1 MLAAV
6 GDCGDVVALGC
17 FRRWGWSLWPFVAIC
32 FHGRSLFVVVVVG
45 GHRGSPCVQSLLVVV
60 CVDGGGKQK
69 RSQNKHCLL
78 FITNT

>member
-1 MLAAV
+1 MAV
-6 GDCGDVVALGC
+6 GDHGDVVALGC
-17 FRRWGWSLWPFVAIC
+17 FQQWGWLLWPFVAIC
-32 FHGRSLFVVVVVG
+32 FHGQSLFVMVVVG
-45 GHRGSPCVQSLLVVV
+45 GRCGSPCMLSLSVIV